1 MSKQSQTVI
10 RNFTRPELD
19 RMVNSLNGTFGPRNR
34 ALIRFGI
41 ATGLR
46 VSELVALNIGDV
58 SRNGRPV
65 KELHVRAETAKRGK
79 PRTIPLSEDARAA
92 VRELLKFN
100 KARGYP
106 TGPDAALFVSRKPN
120 SAGEHRLTRFQV
132 ARIVR
137 ETRKKL
143 GLTFRATPHSLRHT
157 AATRI
162 YEASGGDL
170 ILAKEFLG
178 HASVR
183 TTEIYAHANREKMQN
198 AVEKM

>member
-1 MSKQSQTVI
+1 MSTQSQKVV

-19 RMVNSLNGTFGPRNR
+19 KILNSLDGTFGPRNR

-137 ETRKKL
+137 EIRKKL
-143 GLTFRATPHSLRHT
+143 RLPFQATPHSLRHT
-157 AATRI
+157 AASNL

-170 ILAKEFLG
+170 ILVREFLG
-178 HASVR
+178 HASVQ
-183 TTEIYAHANREKMQN
+183 TTQIYAHASREKMQK
-198 AVEKM
+198 AVERM

>member
-1 MSKQSQTVI
+1 MSRQSQKIV

-19 RMVNSLNGTFGPRNR
+19 RVLNNLNGTFGPRNR

-65 KELHVRAETAKRGK
+65 KELNVRAETSKRAK
-79 PRTIPLSEDARAA
+79 PRTIPLSHDARAA

-100 KARGYP
+100 KAKGYP
-106 TGPDAALFVSRKPN
+106 TGPDAPLFVSRKPN
-120 SAGEHRLTRFQV
+120 GAGEHRLTRFQV

-137 ETRKKL
+137 EIRKKL

-170 ILAKEFLG
+170 ILTREFLG
-178 HASVR
+178 HASVQ
-183 TTEIYAHANREKMQN
+183 TTQVYAHASREKMQK
-198 AVEKM
+198 AVERM